1 MATIPASAQPVERAL
16 LAASRALLTLPLP
29 AEGDEHPLLQALAE
43 TLRRCLPLTALVL
56 RTCHGSQ
63 PCHLALPMPGS
74 ATPDVDTLIAERD
87 QLSATEGWCQARITH
102 GPLQGVLARTEPR
115 QVAALQYLLDIYA
128 LHASHLQAD
137 QQLTLANSPLI
148 NRMPFWQEKLD
159 SFTRL
164 LRLASSLPSRQ
175 LFAQLESTL
184 RFWMSAQT
192 VLLIQRREQGPA
204 VMFGQT
210 PDPDTSVELSRL
222 LQPQPVQFE
231 HGCLFW
237 YSFPLMLHRQHHASL
252 ALAVPRPLVSEDH
265 HLMLFI
271 AEQGGVLAE
280 LYALRHQQTLAPPA
294 QQHPPLQRLQRI
306 NLRLQRQLRQR
317 DEINR
322 LLQQDAQKD
331 PLTGLANRALFLH
344 RLDHAIKHYQRYP
357 QDGFAILMLELVS
370 LHQINDQL
378 GDTQGDLLLRSV
390 AQLLRLSTRQ
400 NDLVARLSG
409 NEFIMLLDASAS
421 TDAITPVI
429 SRLLAHLSHPL
440 QLNGQEVLLHANLGI
455 ATVSPD
461 IHDPAQLLRQ
471 VDLAT
476 YQARRRG
483 LNQAVFYSELCDVP
497 DRLSPEQTLQ
507 QAIDAKRIL
516 PYVQPIY
523 RIADGRVRQLE
534 IMARLIDDAGQV
546 QDAVTFIPLAEQ
558 SELIVQIDHM
568 MLHHACGLLEGLL
581 APLVQQYDL
590 RISINLSGK
599 HLASSETVQALLAII
614 QQHGTTPQR
623 LIFEFRERDLMR
635 RDSRTL
641 TLLHELRARGV
652 GIAVDDFGTGFGSL
666 NALFHYPVD
675 FIKIDDSFT
684 QRLLHAPRDRALVRA
699 ILEISRDLGM
709 QVIAEGVEEAA
720 QLQQLQQLHCDLA
733 QGNFYAAPLPPDAM
747 LVLLRGGKAPAT
759 GQPPSRPET

>member
-1 MATIPASAQPVERAL
+1 MPTHSASTQPVERAL
-16 LAASRALLTLPLP
+16 ITVSRALLTLPLP
-29 AEGDEHPLLQALAE
+29 TAGEELSLLHALADQ
-43 TLRRCLPLTALVL
+43 LRNCVPLTCLVM
-56 RTCHGSQ
+56 RTCRGSQ
-63 PCHLALPMPGS
+63 PDNIPLPISGEH
-74 ATPDVDTLIAERD
+74 AETQDADTLVAMAN
-87 QLSATEGWCQARITH
+87 QLSAEEGWCQVRITH
-102 GPLQGVLARTEPR
+102 GPLQGIIARTEPR
-115 QVAALQYLLDIYA
+115 QAARLQYLLDIYA
-128 LHASHLQAD
+128 LHTSHLQTD
-137 QQLTLANSPLI
+137 QQLTLASSPLI
-148 NRMPFWQEKLD
+148 NRIPFWQEKID

-164 LRLASSLPSRQ
+164 LRLATSLPARQ

-204 VMFGQT
+204 VIYGQT
-210 PDPDTSVELSRL
+210 PDPDTSVELARL

-231 HGCLFW
+231 QGCQFW
-237 YSFPLMLHRQHHASL
+237 YSFPILLHRQHHASIAL
-252 ALAVPRPLVSEDH
+252 ALPRPLVSEDQ
-265 HLMLFI
+265 HLMQFI
-271 AEQGGVLAE
+271 TEQGGILGE
-280 LYALRHQQTLAPPA
+280 LYALRQQQKSTPPVTE
-294 QQHPPLQRLQRI
+294 PPPVQRLQRI

-322 LLQQDAQKD
+322 LLQQDAQRD
-331 PLTGLANRALFLH
+331 PLTGLANRALFMH

-370 LHQINDQL
+370 LHQVNDQL

-429 SRLLAHLSHPL
+429 SRLLAHLTQPL
-440 QLNGQEVLLHANLGI
+440 LLGGQEITLHANLGI
-455 ATVSPD
+455 ATISAD
-461 IHDPAQLLRQ
+461 IHEPAQLLRQ
-471 VDLAT
+471 ADLAT

-483 LNQAVFYSELCDVP
+483 LNQAVFYSELCDMP

-507 QAIDAKRIL
+507 QAIEAKRIL
-516 PYVQPIY
+516 PYVQPVY
-523 RIADGRVRQLE
+523 RMQDGRLRQLE
-534 IMARLIDDAGQV
+534 IMARLLDENGHIQE
-546 QDAVTFIPLAEQ
+546 AVTFIPLAEQ

-568 MLHHACGLLEGLL
+568 MLHHACGLLNGLL
-581 APLVQQYDL
+581 APLVQQFDL

-599 HLASSETVQALLAII
+599 HLASTETVQALLAII
-614 QQHGTTPQR
+614 QQHDTAPQR

-635 RDSRTL
+635 RDSQTL
-641 TLLHELRARGV
+641 TLLHDLRARGI

-684 QRLLHAPRDRALVRA
+684 HRLLYSPRDRALVRA

-709 QVIAEGVEEAA
+709 QVVAEGVEEAP
-720 QLQQLQQLHCDLA
+720 QLQMLQELRCDLA
-733 QGNFYAAPLPPDAM
+733 QGNFYATPLPPDAA
-747 LVLLRGGKAPAT
+747 LALLRGKGSPTAD
-759 GQPPSRPET
+759 SR